1 MVSLCE
7 TQQTSKL
14 HIKSQKI
21 NVNDIVLLYDG
32 KVPRY
37 FWRIGIIIE
46 VLPSTDSRIVRIPK
60 ANTILKPPVKK
71 VFTVENTYHDTKQ
84 TQKSREENLWLEATA
99 IRELK
104 RKYEC

>member
-1 MVSLCE
+1 MASLCE

-46 VLPSTDSRIVRIPK
+46 VLPSADSRIVRIPN
-60 ANTILKPPVKK
+60 ANTILKRPIKK
-71 VFTVENTYHDTKQ
+71 IFTVENTYHDTNQ
-84 TQKSREENLWLEATA
+84 TQKSREQNLWLEATV

-104 RKYEC
+104 RKYKC